1 MDEPGAHEVEAVVAA
16 LHLYVD
22 EDECVCDD
30 PDFAERVKCVACV
43 GRAALTP
50 FVKSLVVDEVG
61 HEERGNEN
69 DRRNT

>member
-30 PDFAERVKCVACV
+30 PDFAERVKCVVCV
-43 GRAALTP
+43 GRAALAP
-50 FVKSLVVDEVG
+50 FVKSSAADEAS